1 MPEGGVIVA
10 LMGPGH
16 FTRGGHF
23 ILLHGVTLTGELLV
37 ADPFSREN
45 SLMTWDPALI
55 CGEVS
60 GGRFNGGPLWLLTA
74 PQEL

>member
-1 MPEGGVIVA
+1 
-10 LMGPGH
+10 MGPGH

-45 SLMTWDPALI
+45 SLMTWTPETI
-55 CGEVS
+55 CAELS
-60 GGRFNGGPLWLLTA
+60 PSRFNGSPLWLLTK
-74 PQEL
+74 PVEL